1 MRMQNYFSEETT
13 LKAKRLFVAGGMS
26 VLALAAS
33 IGAASADSPQ
43 QCPVQE
49 ACLYYNSNL
58 EGAHGNDRGQDLPSY
73 GQMKF
78 SIGGGAGFNQLVKN
92 NTASISTGNDV
103 GGYRV
108 YYNSNYAGVYQTIG
122 GNSWANLNS
131 QLKNQNA
138 SGRHL

>member
-1 MRMQNYFSEETT
+1 M
-13 LKAKRLFVAGGMS
+13 KAKH
-26 VLALAAS
+26 LAA
-33 IGAASADSPQ
+33 AAILSTIALTVGSAGTAMADSPYD
-43 QCPVQE
+43 CTE
-49 ACLYYNSNL
+49 GAACLYYNSGLN
-58 EGAHGNDRGQDLPSY
+58 GASADDNGDNIDDY
-73 GQMKF
+73 GTWKF
-78 SIGGGAGFNQLVKN
+78 AYTQSGAGGQNGYLQYVKN
-92 NTASISTGNDV
+92 NAASISSGNDA